1 MKKLTFTGVA
11 AAALLAATGP
21 AQASD
26 SFTKSAD
33 SIPAE
38 IAGTTADNARRGG
51 ITMPRMG
58 HQPVRV
64 NHGGHVNVP
73 RMGHQPVR
81 GNHNIGHGRWH
92 GGVRAPGG
100 YSAYRRPHR
109 GFILPS
115 YWINPGFSFNNY
127 SVYGLSAPN
136 NGYYWS
142 RYYDDAVM
150 VNNRGY
156 VYDSVPNVNWG
167 APAGYQQAGFPQGE
181 YGPAISADRQVYDWG
196 DQVADPRNGGA
207 RQAGTYEGEWTG
219 QYVDA
224 DRRTYR
230 GEWDGTYTNEDGQ
243 VYEGTYRGT
252 SVGDPVYSSTPQENT
267 DYSNTGDRRGYNES
281 VNYSNTGDRRDYAR
295 APYQGGYQVPY
306 GYERYEQC
314 LKSRGLTGAAIGGI
328 LGGFLGNRIAGR
340 GDRLPGTI
348 IGGVGGAVAGA
359 SIEKLANKCRKYL
372 PRQVAQ
378 PQVYYP
384 QAQPAYPQY
393 PAGYGWQGG
402 YYYPQQPMVTTIT
415 VTPGTTTTVTETT
428 EEIVYETVGTTRH
441 KGKGLRRPA
450 PTKKR
455 CHC

>member
-1 MKKLTFTGVA
+1 MKNLTFTGVA
-11 AAALLAATGP
+11 ASALLFAVTP

-26 SFTKSAD
+26 SFGNIHENAAPQAAGKA
-33 SIPAE
+33 AE
-38 IAGTTADNARRGG
+38 NARGG
-51 ITMPRMG
+51 R
-58 HQPVRV
+58 
-64 NHGGHVNVP
+64 HGGNHHV
-73 RMGHQPVR
+73 GL
-81 GNHNIGHGRWH
+81 GSWH

-115 YWINPGFSFNNY
+115 YWVNPGFSFNNY
-127 SVYGLSAPN
+127 SVYGLRAPN

-167 APAGYQQAGFPQGE
+167 ATANYQPAGFPQGE
-181 YGPAISADRQVYDWG
+181 YGPAISADRQVYNWG
-196 DQVADPRNGGA
+196 DEAADPRAGGT

-219 QYVDA
+219 QYVDPE
-224 DRRTYR
+224 RRTYR
-230 GEWDGTYTNEDGQ
+230 GEWDGTYTNENGQ

-252 SVGDPVYSSTPQENT
+252 SVGDPVYSSQPQGNG
-267 DYSNTGDRRGYNES
+267 DYSNTGDRRSYPS
-281 VNYSNTGDRRDYAR
+281 TQ
-295 APYQGGYQVPY
+295 YQGGYQVPY

-314 LKSRGLTGAAIGGI
+314 LKGRGLTGGAIGGI

-340 GDRLPGTI
+340 GDRLPGTL
-348 IGGVGGAVAGA
+348 IGGGIGALAGVAV
-359 SIEKLANKCRKYL
+359 EKAANKCKKYL
-372 PRQVAQ
+372 PRQTAR
-378 PQVYYP
+378 PQQYYP
-384 QAQPAYPQY
+384 QQQGYYPQY

-402 YYYPQQPMVTTIT
+402 YYYPQQPTVTTIT
-415 VTPGTTTTVTETT
+415 VTPGTTTTTTETT
-428 EEIVYETVGTTRH
+428 EEVIYETVRATRY